1 MHYIKYAIILAAGS
15 NILPV
20 HGINFGAAIGMVL
33 SGKSRRLPTVRP
45 SRPRRASPK
54 KIERVKPRPPPI
66 VKAPSPVVPAPD
78 DSADDEKRATAIVKA
93 LQKQNLGVMSNSQA
107 PQYININVGDR
118 NYGGNDISQTSLGGS
133 SVRDGGKIDTNTQV
147 DKSMNDNRV
156 QVGNG
161 ATVSGNTLSNSRTG
175 AKKKTKRNLPLADY
189 NLNEDGAVVYRDF
202 LLLIHAMKSSEQA
215 KSQMLYEIAS
225 VPTLRSLVENL
236 ISTYTT
242 TDGQLTMDNFEA
254 LVESMTA
261 DKRVERAVVEVFN
274 GNMLYAYLVEKLL
287 TQYYRPQGGA
297 GPALEEDGGEEGE
310 GEEVERRGVVDVS
323 QRAAQRW
330 ELNARALYRRGD
342 EDDEFLWL
350 DARDVYEDYSS
361 LGTRD
366 GEREVYFGLNL
377 YY

>member
-1 MHYIKYAIILAAGS
+1 
-15 NILPV
+15 
-20 HGINFGAAIGMVL
+20 
-33 SGKSRRLPTVRP
+33 
-45 SRPRRASPK
+45 
-54 KIERVKPRPPPI
+54 
-66 VKAPSPVVPAPD
+66 
-78 DSADDEKRATAIVKA
+78 
-93 LQKQNLGVMSNSQA
+93 
-107 PQYININVGDR
+107 
-118 NYGGNDISQTSLGGS
+118 
-133 SVRDGGKIDTNTQV
+133 
-147 DKSMNDNRV
+147 
-156 QVGNG
+156 
-161 ATVSGNTLSNSRTG
+161 
-175 AKKKTKRNLPLADY
+175 
-189 NLNEDGAVVYRDF
+189 
-202 LLLIHAMKSSEQA
+202 
-215 KSQMLYEIAS
+215 
-225 VPTLRSLVENL
+225 
-236 ISTYTT
+236 
-242 TDGQLTMDNFEA
+242 MDNFEA